1 MANSS
6 HHTKQHFISDK
17 ISNISMMTEERKFGW
32 WWSPFRSAQVSMLTT
47 YIIPSLLFLCQGYT
61 PLGHLLVLLVF
72 IISLVAIFGLMWV
85 IVSKYGALC
94 SFYFFFFFSHSEDIC
109 VLQPAGDWI
118 LVCWI
123 LYGNPLFTY
132 C

>member
-1 MANSS
+1 
-6 HHTKQHFISDK
+6 
-17 ISNISMMTEERKFGW
+17 MTEERKYSW

-47 YIIPSLLFLCQGYT
+47 YIIPTLLFLCQGYT

-72 IISLVAIFGLMWV
+72 IISLLAIFGLMWV
-85 IVSKYGALC
+85 IVSKYCALC

-118 LVCWI
+118 LICWI
-123 LYGNPLFTY
+123 LWKPFIHLLLNVIMLKLLLKYGAFASENKIY
-132 C
+132 